1 MRQRNVAKAGF
12 SCYIVLTLLPR
23 GLPSLPEN
31 PLLPNKRLKELLEL
45 MRRCHALDRRVLRQP
60 VREALLAATAIHL
73 IPGDILSSEKSDS
86 TAAAIAPAQRDN
98 PLVTWKAVV
107 KPDED
112 VTLPKVSRLALCAAM
127 AQGLRASGT
136 GGIVLALT
144 TLSAEAGWADA
155 LAYAQQARVPLL
167 VAVADP
173 TAGRASRSPSALSL
187 PSITK
192 VARKLKLPVL
202 PVDGEDAVA
211 VYRVMQE
218 CTLRARLGEGPA
230 VIWGILTPSGKPSRS
245 AQPIARM
252 ENYLSVRGL
261 LPAKTTRRPRA

>member
-1 MRQRNVAKAGF
+1 M
-12 SCYIVLTLLPR
+12 
-23 GLPSLPEN
+23 PEN

-45 MRRCHALDRRVLRQP
+45 MRRCQALDGRSPKRFA
-60 VREALLAATAIHL
+60 REALLAGTAIHL
-73 IPGDILSSEKSDS
+73 VAGDILSGESSDS
-86 TAAAIAPAQRDN
+86 TAAAIAPAQKDN

-107 KPDED
+107 KPDNN
-112 VTLPKVSRLALCAAM
+112 VTLPKVSRLAFCAAM

-144 TLSAEAGWADA
+144 TNSADPGWADA

-173 TAGRASRSPSALSL
+173 TAGSAARNPKALSL
-187 PSITK
+187 PALTK
-192 VARKLKLPVL
+192 VAKKLKLPVL

-230 VIWGILTPSGKPSRS
+230 VIWGILASGGKPSRA

-261 LPAKTTRRPRA
+261 LPGKTTRRPRS

>member
-1 MRQRNVAKAGF
+1 
-12 SCYIVLTLLPR
+12 
-23 GLPSLPEN
+23 LPEN

-45 MRRCHALDRRVLRQP
+45 MRRCQALDRRAPKHLA
-60 VREALLAATAIHL
+60 REALLAATAIHL
-73 IPGDILSSEKSDS
+73 VAGDILSSESSDT
-86 TAAAIAPAQRDN
+86 TAAAIAPAQKDN

-107 KPDED
+107 KPDD
-112 VTLPKVSRLALCAAM
+112 NVTLPKVSRLALSAAM

-136 GGIVLALT
+136 GGIVLAQT
-144 TLSAEAGWADA
+144 TLSAEPGWADA

-173 TAGRASRSPSALSL
+173 TAGRDSRSPKALSL
-187 PSITK
+187 SSISK
-192 VARKLKLPVL
+192 VAKKLKLPVL

-230 VIWGILTPSGKPSRS
+230 VIWGILTPGGKPGRT

-261 LPAKTTRRPRA
+261 LPGKTTRQPRA